1 MPVIT
6 ISRQFGAAGVPIG
19 NRLAKRFYAEM
30 LDRQIVAQ
38 VAMRA
43 GIPEADIE
51 SYDERLPSFWQRV
64 TTALA
69 SSSPEPL
76 MVDMPYVEQLPAA
89 SMQERLAAI
98 TRAVIEEAA
107 QRGNAV
113 IIGRGGAAILR
124 NRPSVLNVQLHAA
137 PEARV
142 RYLLSRVEDLPP
154 DARPE
159 EKSLLEL
166 CRSVDGARGEY
177 LKRLFN
183 IDWMDVRN
191 YALAVDTGR
200 LGVKKPRDLIEHAAR
215 ELPEC
220 PCPPACR
227 PSAIATS
234 G

>member
-6 ISRQFGAAGVPIG
+6 ISRQFGAAGLAVG
-19 NRLAKRFYAEM
+19 RGLAERLGAEL
-30 LDRQIVAQ
+30 LDSAIIAQ
-38 VAMRA
+38 VAVRS

-69 SSSPEPL
+69 ASSPEPM
-76 MVDMPYVEQLPAA
+76 MVDLPYVEQLPAA
-89 SMQERLAAI
+89 TMQERLAAI

-113 IIGRGGAAILR
+113 IIGRGGAWIVGR
-124 NRPSVLNVQLHAA
+124 RPDVLNVQLHAS

-142 RYLLSRVEDLPP
+142 RYLLSRVEEVPA

-159 EKSLLEL
+159 EKSLREL
-166 CRSVDGARGEY
+166 CHSIDAARGEY

-183 IDWMDVRN
+183 VDWLDARN
-191 YALAVDTGR
+191 YDLAVDTGR
-200 LGVKKPRDLIEHAAR
+200 LGVDNATDLIARAAR
-215 ELPEC
+215 
-220 PCPPACR
+220 AV
-227 PSAIATS
+227 TQ
-234 G
+234 